1 MIIGFVIWSIT
12 SVIMLA
18 IGIWSYRSDK
28 PVGFFTGVN
37 PPEVKDVKKYNH
49 AVAILWFAYA
59 ILLEL
64 MGIPL
69 LFLKQNSAGF
79 IPVFLGT
86 ILITIGLGVGYT
98 VIEKKYRIWKG

>member
-18 IGIWSYRSDK
+18 IGIWSYRSEK
-28 PVGFFTGVN
+28 PVGFFTGAK
-37 PPEVKDVKKYNH
+37 PPEVKDTKKYNH
-49 AVAILWFAYA
+49 AVAILWFIYA
-59 ILLEL
+59 VLLEL
-64 MGIPL
+64 FGIPL

-86 ILITIGLGVGYT
+86 IFITIGLMVGY
-98 VIEKKYRIWKG
+98 VAIERKYRK